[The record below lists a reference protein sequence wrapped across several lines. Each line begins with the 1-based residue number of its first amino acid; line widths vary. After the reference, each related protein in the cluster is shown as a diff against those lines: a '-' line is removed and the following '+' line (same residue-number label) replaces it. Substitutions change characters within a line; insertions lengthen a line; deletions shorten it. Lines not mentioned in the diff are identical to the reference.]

1 MVKLTEKLFE
11 LYLQFLNIFTS
22 KVWEILKSNNN
33 WSTVYLYLLQS
44 DSSYDFDTVF
54 IVFWYK
60 IKVTS
65 YFFIGETKPMK
76 S

>member
-44 DSSYDFDTVF
+44 DSSYDLD
-54 IVFWYK
+54 IVLFVYLYK
-60 IKVTS
+60 IKVKVI
-65 YFFIGETKPMK
+65 FL
-76 S
+76 